1 MSGIQE
7 PQSYNDEKTLRVSHV
22 LTGETQVAKNLCIIL
37 KPFVEHKNFFGT
49 ISDIPL
55 SIRDLEN

>member
-1 MSGIQE
+1 MSGVQE

-37 KPFVEHKNFFGT
+37 KPFVEHRNFF
-49 ISDIPL
+49 
-55 SIRDLEN
+55 